1 VLKRRSDALRDHDR
15 IYALIRSVAIGHNSD
30 DPTRIFLR
38 ASERAGIPVRTIG
51 LIEADGSGISSQENR
66 EIDMI
71 HRLWGEHKPGGPL
84 VGIGSVKGNVGHTL
98 RAAMAAGVAKAAL
111 ALHNRVLPPQLPSEN
126 PIESLS
132 NLGSSVYLLNEA
144 RPWITGD
151 SSNPRRAAVMGA
163 NFDAV
168 SPSGQV
174 VGAGRSAVV
183 ILEEEPEVRE

>member
-1 VLKRRSDALRDHDR
+1 
-15 IYALIRSVAIGHNSD
+15 
-30 DPTRIFLR
+30 
-38 ASERAGIPVRTIG
+38 
-51 LIEADGSGISSQENR
+51 
-66 EIDMI
+66 
-71 HRLWGEHKPGGPL
+71 

-151 SSNPRRAAVMGA
+151 SSNPRRAAVLGA
-163 NFDAV
+163 NFDSAER
-168 SPSGQV
+168 
-174 VGAGRSAVV
+174 VGMSADRGGRSAVIV
-183 ILEEEPEVRE
+183 LEEEPEDRL